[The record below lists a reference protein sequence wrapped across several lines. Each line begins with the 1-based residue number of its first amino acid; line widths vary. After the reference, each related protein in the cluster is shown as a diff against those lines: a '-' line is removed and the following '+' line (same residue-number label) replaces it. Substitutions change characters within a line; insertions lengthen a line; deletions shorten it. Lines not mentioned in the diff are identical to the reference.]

1 MEFDAVILAGGRSS
15 RLGGTPKAALRFR
28 GDTLLERSLLAAAGA
43 RGVAVVGPEA
53 DALPAGVLLSRED
66 PPFAGPAAALA
77 AGLEALAGGGAAGRN
92 PAPLTLVLACDMP
105 LVADAVHALFADRS
119 RAQPGSDGSV
129 AVSADGRIQ
138 PLAGLYDTAALQRSV
153 ADAARRGTLVGG
165 SLFGLLASLD
175 LRTVPVPPGSTDDVD
190 TWADAQAL
198 GVARPGVAGNGSG
211 RPHTT

>member
-43 RGVAVVGPEA
+43 RSVAVVGPEA
-53 DALPAGVLLSRED
+53 GALPAGVLLCRED

-119 RAQPGSDGSV
+119 RAQPGSEGSV

-153 ADAARRGTLVGG
+153 ADAARHGTLVGG

-198 GVARPGVAGNGSG
+198 GVACPGVAGNGSG

>member
-43 RGVAVVGPEA
+43 R
-53 DALPAGVLLSRED
+53 
-66 PPFAGPAAALA
+66 
-77 AGLEALAGGGAAGRN
+77 
-92 PAPLTLVLACDMP
+92 
-105 LVADAVHALFADRS
+105 
-119 RAQPGSDGSV
+119 SV

-153 ADAARRGTLVGG
+153 ADAARHGTLVGG